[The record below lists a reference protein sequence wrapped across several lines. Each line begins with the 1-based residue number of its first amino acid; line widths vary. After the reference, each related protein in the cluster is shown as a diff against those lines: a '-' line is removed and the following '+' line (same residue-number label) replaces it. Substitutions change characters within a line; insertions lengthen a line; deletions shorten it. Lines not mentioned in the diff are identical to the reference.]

1 MPTDRPNIV
10 LVFADQMR
18 ASAMGCAGNPDVISP
33 VMDQLAADG
42 VYCENGIANTPVC
55 CPNRGTLLTSTYPTC
70 HNVQVN
76 DMPVRTDLPSLGT
89 VAKDNGYDTAYIG
102 KWHLDGSP
110 RTKFTPPGPRRL
122 GFDDWAVY
130 NCSHAYMDPKY
141 YRNSPEVIR
150 EEGYEPE
157 VQTNIALD
165 YLESRK
171 HNKTP
176 FCMVVSWGPPHDP
189 YDQVPQKYIDMYD
202 PAKITLQPNVIE
214 PIDNKLAHGKDC
226 RTTIAQYYAAVTALD
241 EQLGR
246 MIDKLKAMGEMDN
259 TLFIFTSDHGD
270 MLWSHGMMKKQAP
283 WAESVDVPLLMRM
296 PSKLDA
302 GVKRDALFGTVDLLP
317 TICGLLD
324 WDKPATLQGVDLSPC
339 LIDPNATQPT
349 TSLIANYHGFSEAHH
364 QNLYAWRGVR
374 TKTHSYIEKPNRQP
388 WMLLDN
394 QADPYQLNNLIG
406 KTEVGA
412 VQQELFDA
420 LTRWLNIT
428 DDPALSDDEQLKHF
442 GLFELWEHHRDIVK
456 NEWRKPVH

>member
-1 MPTDRPNIV
+1 
-10 LVFADQMR
+10 
-18 ASAMGCAGNPDVISP
+18 MGCAGNPDVISP

-202 PAKITLQPNVIE
+202 PPKI
-214 PIDNKLAHGKDC
+214 K
-226 RTTIAQYYAAVTALD
+226 
-241 EQLGR
+241 
-246 MIDKLKAMGEMDN
+246 
-259 TLFIFTSDHGD
+259 
-270 MLWSHGMMKKQAP
+270 
-283 WAESVDVPLLMRM
+283 
-296 PSKLDA
+296 
-302 GVKRDALFGTVDLLP
+302 
-317 TICGLLD
+317 
-324 WDKPATLQGVDLSPC
+324 
-339 LIDPNATQPT
+339 
-349 TSLIANYHGFSEAHH
+349 
-364 QNLYAWRGVR
+364 NL
-374 TKTHSYIEKPNRQP
+374 N
-388 WMLLDN
+388 
-394 QADPYQLNNLIG
+394 
-406 KTEVGA
+406 
-412 VQQELFDA
+412 
-420 LTRWLNIT
+420 
-428 DDPALSDDEQLKHF
+428 
-442 GLFELWEHHRDIVK
+442 
-456 NEWRKPVH
+456 